1 MNGYIKLTG
10 FNTFPTIVSQE
21 QLGGSQLSFNVLY
34 PTQEAVKKPARAKTA
49 VRKFRSVRARE
60 KGRPASRKA
69 LMPRY
74 FFNVYHER
82 AELDEE
88 GEELPDLQAAWREAT
103 VTAGQII
110 QDLDG
115 RLRPGR
121 DWRMEVTDESAT
133 PLYVIHVCAER
144 P

>member
-1 MNGYIKLTG
+1 M
-10 FNTFPTIVSQE
+10 
-21 QLGGSQLSFNVLY
+21 
-34 PTQEAVKKPARAKTA
+34 VKRPARTTTA
-49 VRKFRSVRARE
+49 ATKFKGVRPRRLLDGKE
-60 KGRPASRKA
+60 CP
-69 LMPRY
+69 MPRY

-88 GEELPDLQAAWREAT
+88 GEELPDVQAAWREAT

-121 DWRMEVTDESAT
+121 EWRMEVTDEFAN
-133 PLYVIHVCAER
+133 PLYVIHVHADKR
-144 P
+144 M

>member
-1 MNGYIKLTG
+1 M
-10 FNTFPTIVSQE
+10 S
-21 QLGGSQLSFNVLY
+21 
-34 PTQEAVKKPARAKTA
+34 
-49 VRKFRSVRARE
+49 
-60 KGRPASRKA
+60 
-69 LMPRY
+69 MPRY

-121 DWRMEVTDESAT
+121 DWRMEVTDEFAN
-133 PLYVIHVCAER
+133 PLYVIHVHADKR
-144 P
+144 M